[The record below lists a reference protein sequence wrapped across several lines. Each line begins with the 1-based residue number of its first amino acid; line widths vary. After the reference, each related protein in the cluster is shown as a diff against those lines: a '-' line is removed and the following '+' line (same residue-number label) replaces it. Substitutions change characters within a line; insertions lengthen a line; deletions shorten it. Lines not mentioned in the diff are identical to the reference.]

1 MTAANSSNHA
11 DHNLHFQSDMRA
23 APAIATPPDSPDI
36 APLDPMLRH
45 PVSDSDLDAVH
56 VDAYSL
62 GRDQGSLASGS
73 MMMPMPIP
81 PSVSKANML
90 KERQHHPQHP
100 KSKHDAY
107 DSGTISDSPPSTSP
121 TRHDRGQDA
130 NAIAPAA
137 DYLGRQPS
145 PSQANLD
152 PTRSTTTLFHKPAP
166 ASAAATDS
174 LADIERFIELSRLAL
189 QIPGLTISVSHNTR
203 PIMHRAFGSLSA
215 ASPSQLMSTSTL
227 TDLCSLTK
235 AFTSAAAAKLVH
247 QGRLDWQMPI
257 THYVPD
263 LAFSD
268 PLASSAI
275 TMLDLLSHR
284 TGLAAHDELWTG
296 SSRALRAGGDLIDI
310 VPWLEFGGHFRASY
324 IFSHVGY
331 AIATLVIERV
341 AGEPFEAYVTRELLA
356 PLGMTGVRWRYPG
369 AKRKVV
375 DNDGAIARPHQCVW
389 LKDPNAMHAFRA
401 DVVADLHQFVDDV
414 HPDKV
419 TDGLAHAAEYSVP
432 VHETLAYAETN
443 RYMAGAAG
451 VMYASA
457 DDVAKWAACWL
468 NGGLAPDG
476 KTQVLHEMSVLTRV
490 HNSSDLYESE
500 AEARRGM
507 RVIGYACGWEVNQF
521 GDHELLMH
529 TGGSPGYATLLALV
543 PGANLSIYIA
553 ENQSFTSLSSILLP
567 LLLHTLIPPSTKSK
581 SIRPF
586 TLADACAALPR
597 VKLNMILAHAKA
609 HLSVAPTPAA
619 DPAVLDDAS
628 ELVLGMDQHT
638 LSAVAGV
645 YKHDAYGYV
654 TIALDTPAAA
664 HTNAQGLRLIRA
676 PDVNT
681 RMYPARALEEPGCLT
696 LFTYPAHT
704 LYWFR
709 KVRESGEDRYVR
721 QARRGFV
728 DGDDEEH
735 DRFELVMREES
746 TYVEVVFTRVD

>member
-11 DHNLHFQSDMRA
+11 NHNLHFQPDMHA

-62 GRDQGSLASGS
+62 GRDQGSHASGS
-73 MMMPMPIP
+73 MMMPTPIP

-100 KSKHDAY
+100 KSNHDAN
-107 DSGTISDSPPSTSP
+107 DSGTISDSPQSTSS
-121 TRHDRGQDA
+121 TRHDRGHDA

-145 PSQANLD
+145 PSQATLD
-152 PTRSTTTLFHKPAP
+152 PTRFTTTFHKPAP

-189 QIPGLTISVSHNTR
+189 QIPGLTIS
-203 PIMHRAFGSLSA
+203 
-215 ASPSQLMSTSTL
+215 LMSTSTL

-247 QGRLDWQMPI
+247 QGRLDWQTPI

-263 LAFSD
+263 LTFSD

-296 SSRALRAGGDLIDI
+296 SSR
-310 VPWLEFGGHFRASY
+310 HFRASY

-331 AIATLVIERV
+331 AIATLVVERV
-341 AGEPFEAYVTRELLA
+341 ACEPFEAYVTRELLA

-375 DNDGAIARPHQCVW
+375 DNNGVIARPHQCIW
-389 LKDPNAMHAFRA
+389 LRDPNAMPAFRA

-581 SIRPF
+581 SNRSAHSHLP
-586 TLADACAALPR
+586 THARRCRALR
-597 VKLNMILAHAKA
+597 WVW
-609 HLSVAPTPAA
+609 T
-619 DPAVLDDAS
+619 
-628 ELVLGMDQHT
+628 
-638 LSAVAGV
+638 
-645 YKHDAYGYV
+645 
-654 TIALDTPAAA
+654 
-664 HTNAQGLRLIRA
+664 
-676 PDVNT
+676 NT
-681 RMYPARALEEPGCLT
+681 RFRPLQACTSTTRTGCLT

-735 DRFELVMREES
+735 VRFELVMREES
-746 TYVEVVFTRVD
+746 AYVEVVFTRVD